1 MFRGLKFNFFPSS
14 FIASTLLVDC
24 VDVGSCSN
32 WKRFNPLAGVNLM
45 LNVGDPFG
53 DSFAAGLASLFLMS
67 NVKSLKMFFVFGAD
81 DFASLLFMSFM
92 LEKVKSGKLKVG
104 ISFLE
109 SAVAVVVV
117 VDEISLGWTL
127 ALPKSGHGDGLG
139 GSKLAADAGV
149 AGLAASSVL
158 VSFLSNEKLSKLK
171 LAAGLAVSFVVSF

>member
-53 DSFAAGLASLFLMS
+53 DSFAGLASLFLMP
-67 NVKSLKMFFVFGAD
+67 NVKSLKRFFVFGAD

-92 LEKVKSGKLKVG
+92 LEKVKSGKLKGG

-109 SAVAVVVV
+109 SALPAAAVVAVVGEV
-117 VDEISLGWTL
+117 SLGWTL
-127 ALPKSGHGDGLG
+127 VLPKPGHGDGLG
-139 GSKLAADAGV
+139 GSKLVADAGT

-158 VSFLSNEKLSKLK
+158 ASFLSNEKSPKLK
-171 LAAGLAVSFVVSF
+171 LVAGLAKSCQN